1 MNTVLL
7 ILLAARLIIAV
18 QLTRVSIHQKLPNL
32 MWLAVFFYVTCI
44 GDFFFNVITIMW
56 LFGLGVGL
64 GEIAMVIFIHQT
76 FYRDRKSP
84 WLLFMAIAIIVTI
97 TNVYLP
103 LVNPYYFPSFSPFNW
118 IWLIVV
124 GLQAYKQIA
133 ADANVENWIKARY
146 KLIVAYSAL
155 ALMAP
160 IQSIFYIYA
169 FLFPSEPPFYLT
181 PFAVFMNYTV
191 FVATMIGVALQYLAW
206 VMPKAYMRF
215 LNRNYQAPSEAV
227 MSGMSMSEEEILK
240 QLQTR

>member
-18 QLTRVSIHQKLPNL
+18 QLTRVSISQKLPNL
-32 MWLAVFFYVTCI
+32 MWLAAFFYVTCI
-44 GDFFFNVITIMW
+44 GDFFFDVVTVMW

-76 FYRDRKSP
+76 FYRGRKSP
-84 WLLFMAIAIIVTI
+84 WLLFMGIAILVTI

-118 IWLIVV
+118 IWLIVA

-133 ADANVENWIKARY
+133 ADANVENWIKTRY
-146 KLIVAYSAL
+146 KLVIAYSAL
-155 ALMAP
+155 ALLAP
-160 IQSIFYIYA
+160 IQSIFYIIA
-169 FLFPSEPPFYLT
+169 LLFPSETPFYMT
-181 PFAVFMNYTV
+181 PLSLVMNYTV
-191 FVATMIGVALQYLAW
+191 FVATMVVVVLQYLAW

-227 MSGMSMSEEEILK
+227 LSGMSMSEEEILK